1 MTLLALIRTVQRL
14 RLDILIE
21 KQQLASEDLKSLEKK
36 SNTKLYLFILLIS
49 HCHLYG
55 QYGDN
60 RKFYKTVLV
69 FHPAIIIDRKT
80 LLLCFNY
87 FFLCHWITCRYA
99 AVKQQQKG
107 ASVLRG
113 ARSES
118 RTLYDFTVIIYVT
131 DERLW

>member
-21 KQQLASEDLKSLEKK
+21 KQQLASEDLKSLEK
-36 SNTKLYLFILLIS
+36 NQTPNYIYLFYSFPTVIYMDSTEIIVNS
-49 HCHLYG
+49 T
-55 QYGDN
+55 
-60 RKFYKTVLV
+60 KTVLV
-69 FHPAIIIDRKT
+69 FHPAIIINRKT